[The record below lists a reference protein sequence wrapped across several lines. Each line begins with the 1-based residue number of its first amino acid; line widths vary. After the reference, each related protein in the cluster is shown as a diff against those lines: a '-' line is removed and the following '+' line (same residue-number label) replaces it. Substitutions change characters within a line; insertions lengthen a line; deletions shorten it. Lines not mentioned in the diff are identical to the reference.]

1 MASKSPIV
9 RQVAWLSLLPQ
20 FALIVCIIVFA
31 RFIGF
36 RNYVLAGAIIYLTIS
51 FLLRFGIP
59 FHHRKGIALF
69 KKGSFVEAI
78 PFFEKSYTFFKR
90 NVWIDKYR
98 NITLLSSSRAS
109 YTEMALLNI
118 AFCYG
123 QSGDGKR
130 SKEYYEKTLSEFPN
144 SEIAKAS
151 LRMFESAKDFV
162 VPVNSVDPKGR
173 AVD

>member
-31 RFIGF
+31 RLIGF
-36 RNYVLAGAIIYLTIS
+36 RNYVLAGAIIYLAIS

-69 KKGSFVEAI
+69 KKGAFVDAI
-78 PFFEKSYTFFKR
+78 PFFEKSYDFFKR

-98 NITLLSSSRAS
+98 YITLLSSSRAS

-130 SKEYYEKTLSEFPN
+130 SKEYYKKTLSEFPD

-151 LRMFESAKDFV
+151 LRMFESAKELTE
-162 VPVNSVDPKGR
+162 PTN
-173 AVD
+173 

>member
-1 MASKSPIV
+1 MSSKSPIV
-9 RQVAWLSLLPQ
+9 RQIAWLSLLPQ
-20 FALIVCIIVFA
+20 LILILCFIVFA
-31 RFIGF
+31 YFIGF
-36 RNYVLAGAIIYLTIS
+36 QNYILVGAIIYLAIS

-78 PFFEKSYTFFKR
+78 PFFKKSYVFFKR
-90 NVWIDKYR
+90 NAWIDKYR
-98 NITLLSSSRAS
+98 YILLLSPSRVS

-130 SKEYYEKTLSEFPN
+130 SKEYYKKTLSEFPD
-144 SEIAKAS
+144 SEMAKAS
-151 LRMFESAKDFV
+151 LRMFESAKELTK
-162 VPVNSVDPKGR
+162 PVN
-173 AVD
+173 